1 MARASILLLS
11 TGLATACGGGSGR
24 PETPAPTPTTAP
36 SRPAPAASA
45 TSSAQAAGPEQDGA
59 LRIPGEC
66 QGPGHALGP
75 AERERLLA
83 LEAQI
88 VEAFF
93 DDAGAHWE
101 ALQLRDVADMARKYP
116 AYETVLSLPLATPLP
131 GKPALRVRQA
141 TPPFDASKTKASVFV
156 LEIRDVQATAAG
168 ALRFSFASVPMGP
181 HPVGV
186 IWMWGTEGVMC
197 ATEAAGRYEIRPA
210 GPVTTAPK

>member
-1 MARASILLLS
+1 MARATILLLS
-11 TGLATACGGGSGR
+11 TGLATACGGGSVR
-24 PETPAPTPTTAP
+24 PETPAPPPTTAP
-36 SRPAPAASA
+36 SVSAPNASASSAPAAPA
-45 TSSAQAAGPEQDGA
+45 QDGA
-59 LRIPGEC
+59 LRIPAEC

-75 AERERLLA
+75 AERERLMA
-83 LEAQI
+83 LEAQL
-88 VEAFF
+88 VAAFF
-93 DDAGAHWE
+93 DDAGERWE
-101 ALQLRDVADMARKYP
+101 ALQVRDVAHMARKYP

-131 GKPALRVRQA
+131 GKPALRVRLA

-168 ALRFSFASVPMGP
+168 ALRFSFASLPMGP

-210 GPVTTAPK
+210 GPLTTVDR

>member
-11 TGLATACGGGSGR
+11 TGLTMACGGSSVR
-24 PETPAPTPTTAP
+24 PEAPAPPPTTAP
-36 SRPAPAASA
+36 APTASASSAPAA
-45 TSSAQAAGPEQDGA
+45 PEQDGA
-59 LRIPGEC
+59 LRIPADC
-66 QGPGHALGP
+66 QGPSHALGP
-75 AERERLLA
+75 SERERLMA
-83 LEAQI
+83 LEAQL
-88 VEAFF
+88 VAAFF
-93 DDAGAHWE
+93 DDAGERWE
-101 ALQLRDVADMARKYP
+101 ALQLRDVAHMARKYP
-116 AYETVLSLPLATPLP
+116 AYDTVLSLPLATPLP
-131 GKPALRVRQA
+131 GKPALRVRLA

-210 GPVTTAPK
+210 GPVTTVER